1 MTMMTFIGMCPLEKY
16 IQDEIAPAVAWVKI
30 ANEISELINSM

>member
-1 MTMMTFIGMCPLEKY
+1 MTMMSFIGMCPLEKC

-30 ANEISELINSM
+30 ENEPPEPINSM